1 MSDVSPQQ
9 SAAPQARVTLPVADA
24 ADYTYWFAALRGER
38 PQVVETQPQPG
49 LYRERNTT
57 VGVGL
62 PSTYPFAIWR
72 EGDGMVGLYGFAGS
86 ITERRVTGFDLNAMW
101 VRCAANP
108 ITQAFYDTGRAAG
121 RFPDDLP
128 PEAFAPPK
136 APGIGH
142 NAPVEQAEELADQID
157 AAVNMAGSISI
168 STDDEMAKAQAF
180 RARLNELARDADKR
194 REKEKAPHFEAGKVV
209 DAKWFPLVK
218 RAKAAAEKIADAL
231 SAYLTA
237 KDREARR
244 ITAENEAA
252 RKRAEEEARTAA
264 QAGIVIPAHI
274 APSAPSSQP
283 AAVPT
288 SIGGGYGRKAA
299 VVDVRVAKVTDYDT
313 FVTALLNAQD
323 SNLLKWLDEYADRWA
338 KGGTVYPGEVIP
350 GVEITVEKK
359 VR

>member
-142 NAPVEQAEELADQID
+142 NAPVEQAEELADQIE
-157 AAVNMAGSISI
+157 AAVKTAAAVSIV
-168 STDDEMAKAQAF
+168 DDVTMAQAQGF
-180 RARLNELARDADKR
+180 RARLNELAGNATKIHD
-194 REKEKAPHFEAGKVV
+194 KEKAPSLETGKAI
-209 DAKWFPLVK
+209 DAKWFPMVK
-218 RAKAAAEKIADAL
+218 RAKAAAEKVADAL
-231 SAYLTA
+231 GAYLTQ
-237 KDREARR
+237 KSREAAALRV
-244 ITAENEAA
+244 IAETA
-252 RKRAEEEARTAA
+252 RKRAEEEARVAA
-264 QAGIVIPAHI
+264 QAGIVVPAPET
-274 APSAPSSQP
+274 PSAPPSPP
-283 AAVPT
+283 AAVPST
-288 SIGGGYGRKAA
+288 LKGSYGRGAA
-299 VVDVRVAKVTDYDT
+299 VVDKRVATVTDPLAFATYLIQQGDQH
-313 FVTALLNAQD
+313 F
-323 SNLLKWLDEYADRWA
+323 LDVLHARANSLGQGIDL
-338 KGGTVYPGEVIP
+338 P
-350 GVEITVEKK
+350 GVTIETVKA